1 MTVRA
6 SSGQA
11 RLLPHFGTRDWRS
24 SLSTM
29 WSLFE
34 HAIMSIE
41 SVTPSTDQGF
51 AMNRVAGSSLSAKT
65 QRIPDPPSVGYS
77 RESVAVERT
86 PFQIAVQVRDIAEA
100 RRFYLGVLGGGGG
113 RSDEQRLDFNLYG
126 YQVVCHLDPQLGRQG
141 RTTSHYDPVVGK
153 FVPVSHCGIV
163 LETKEWSALAERLMQ
178 HKVAFEPSVC
188 FKSDPGEQATLYL
201 LDPSGNALEFKSS
214 RIVAEQLLR
223 RERKKTLGKY
233 APWAILAAFIWCWIL
248 LHGRESANEI
258 PAQLPPCLTK
268 GFCMP

>member
-1 MTVRA
+1 MGY
-6 SSGQA
+6 SA
-11 RLLPHFGTRDWRS
+11 RPVPVPHFGTHDWFS

-34 HAIMSIE
+34 RAIMSIA
-41 SVTPSTDQGF
+41 SVAPALSQGF
-51 AMNRVAGSSLSAKT
+51 AMNRVARSSLSAKT

-77 RESVAVERT
+77 RKSVAVETT
-86 PFQIAVQVRDIAEA
+86 PLQIDVQVRDIAEA
-100 RRFYLGVLGGGGG
+100 RRFYQEVLGCGDG

-126 YQVVCHLDPQLGRQG
+126 HQFVCHLNPQLGRQG

-178 HKVAFEPSVC
+178 HKAAFETSVC
-188 FKSDPGEQATLYL
+188 VKSATREQATLYL

-214 RIVAEQLLR
+214 RIVVEQFLR
-223 RERKKTLGKY
+223 RERKKALGKY
-233 APWAILAAFIWCWIL
+233 APWVILTAFIWCWIF
-248 LHGRESANEI
+248 LHRESANEM
-258 PAQLPPCLTK
+258 PAQLPPCATK